1 MHGPYKPKYKVCPN
15 SGALNTIFQLRNL
28 QFEDMRNVKGGE
40 IKTNKNEQKLFEN

>member
-15 SGALNTIFQLRNL
+15 SGALNTIFQLRN
-28 QFEDMRNVKGGE
+28 FEDMRNVKGGE